1 MLSDF
6 IQLQNS
12 ARKLYTKD
20 YYFSNSKLFFYNFFT
35 AETEIKS

>member
-6 IQLQNS
+6 IHVLNS
-12 ARKLYTKD
+12 AREVYTKK

-35 AETEIKS
+35 AEKEIKS